1 MRAGEYKGWLPTL
14 FVGQL
19 LQGATVGIVGAGRI
33 GAAYA
38 RMARA
43 PPPLPPAP
51 HARTYAAHARACTQ
65 PRARRCPP
73 SAVHTEATLHALTR
87 LTRARSTPLPAPA
100 DG

>member
-38 RMARA
+38 RMARRTA
-43 PPPLPPAP
+43 CS
-51 HARTYAAHARACTQ
+51 HAHTLAHARSRYAHAQAHRKPHFSRILTLFVPCSAT
-65 PRARRCPP
+65 PDGGRAQDEP
-73 SAVHTEATLHALTR
+73 AVL
-87 LTRARSTPLPAPA
+87 
-100 DG
+100 

>member
-38 RMARA
+38 RMVRDTRRGVLLQQH
-43 PPPLPPAP
+43 PPQAHRGLASTSSDASYRYAHDMTDGGGSQVQPA
-51 HARTYAAHARACTQ
+51 
-65 PRARRCPP
+65 
-73 SAVHTEATLHALTR
+73 VL
-87 LTRARSTPLPAPA
+87 
-100 DG
+100 

>member
-38 RMARA
+38 RMARRNA
-43 PPPLPPAP
+43 CS
-51 HARTYAAHARACTQ
+51 HARTLAHARDTRTRKRIANRTFLVFLRFLRHALAT
-65 PRARRCPP
+65 PDGGRAQDE
-73 SAVHTEATLHALTR
+73 SAVL
-87 LTRARSTPLPAPA
+87 
-100 DG
+100 